1 MRRGPARH
9 SPETR
14 AKMSETRK
22 GRKHTPEHKAAIAEG
37 KRRAEANPAKPWMT
51 PARAAYIERM
61 KGRKRPRRSVAE
73 AVDAPAVGPAPAEF
87 AAPVPLTAP
96 RFHMEL
102 APPPTPAEIAPT
114 RAQGSLGFH
123 RWMKS
128 QADHDT
134 VVGRLLAVLPWR
146 FEGPATAQYR
156 LRLAASAHP
165 ELQIPDDVAKAA
177 AEATVAQWRDW
188 CDIKDGDQ

>member
-1 MRRGPARH
+1 MRRGPETH
-9 SPETR
+9 SAETR

-22 GRKHTPEHKAAIAEG
+22 GRKHTPETKAAIAES
-37 KRRAEANPAKPWMT
+37 KRRAEADPAKPWMT

-61 KGRKRPRRSVAE
+61 KGQKRPRRSA
-73 AVDAPAVGPAPAEF
+73 AGAAPAVGPDPAGLE
-87 AAPVPLTAP
+87 VPMPAP
-96 RFHMEL
+96 RFHLEL
-102 APPPTPAEIAPT
+102 AAPPTSAQIATT
-114 RAQGSLGFH
+114 RAQGAFGFH

-128 QADHDT
+128 QVDHDT

-156 LRLAASAHP
+156 LRLAASTHP

-177 AEATVAQWRDW
+177 AEATVEQWRDW
-188 CDIKDGDQ
+188 CGIKDGDQ

>member
-1 MRRGPARH
+1 MRRGPAKH

-22 GRKHTPEHKAAIAEG
+22 GRKYTPEHKAAIAEG
-37 KRRAEANPAKPWMT
+37 KRRAEANPTKPWMT

-61 KGRKRPRRSVAE
+61 KGQRRPRRATAE
-73 AVDAPAVGPAPAEF
+73 AADAPAVGPDLAELEVPM
-87 AAPVPLTAP
+87 PVPAP
-96 RFHMEL
+96 RFHLEL
-102 APPPTPAEIAPT
+102 AAPPTPAEIAAT
-114 RAQGSLGFH
+114 RAQGAFGFH

-128 QADHDT
+128 QVGHDT

-156 LRLAASAHP
+156 LRLAASSHP

-188 CDIKDGDQ
+188 CGIQDGDQ